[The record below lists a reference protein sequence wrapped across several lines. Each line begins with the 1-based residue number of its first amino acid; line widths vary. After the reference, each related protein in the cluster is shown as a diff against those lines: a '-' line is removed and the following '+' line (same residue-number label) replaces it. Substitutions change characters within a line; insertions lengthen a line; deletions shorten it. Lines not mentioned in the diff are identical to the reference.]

1 MENISPDV
9 LENPFSLEW
18 IDRGSFGEVYKFAD
32 VAIKVIRTQRLV
44 EKETK
49 AVVAEIALH
58 SKLSHPNIVQYLG
71 CYHATK
77 HICIV
82 LEFAEF
88 GSLKSHL
95 SKLRE
100 NCETLSDVQMES
112 YTEQILTGLIYL
124 HSQLKPIIH
133 RDLRSPNVLMFANDI
148 LKIADFGISKEL
160 NTLAGRSCFS
170 SMVGNAYWQAPEL
183 IKGNKGK

>member
-1 MENISPDV
+1 MENIPPAV

-18 IDRGSFGEVYKFAD
+18 IDRGSFGEVYLFAD

-58 SKLSHPNIVQYLG
+58 SKLSHPNIVRYLG
-71 CYHATK
+71 CYHAKK
-77 HICIV
+77 HICIG
-82 LEFAEF
+82 LEFAEL
-88 GSLKSHL
+88 GSLRSHL

-100 NCETLSDVQMES
+100 NGERLSSVQMES
-112 YTEQILTGLIYL
+112 YTKQILKGLIYL
-124 HSQLKPIIH
+124 HRQLIIH
-133 RDLRSPNVLMFANDI
+133 RDLRSANVLMFPNDI
-148 LKIADFGISKEL
+148 VKIADFGISKEL